1 MGRVSFI
8 GRAAHATL
16 HMILS
21 EQVIGLGMGSWLDL
35 WEKMIMYVLRHASCA
50 CNFTLHSGV
59 LASLMEALHWPSTD
73 QPAVNLK
80 ASI

>member
-35 WEKMIMYVLRHASCA
+35 WEKMIMYVLRNPSCA
-50 CNFTLHSGV
+50 CNVRLP
-59 LASLMEALHWPSTD
+59 LAQLFQVFDGSSYIP
-73 QPAVNLK
+73 K
-80 ASI
+80 AAHPCAEVSYR